1 MTCKP
6 SNKKK
11 RAKNVIS
18 FKKKSKATSLNP
30 NNVKHFAKYAHGLI
44 LNCVGPGDS
53 HLGLKTE
60 NRERR
65 TKGYRTLD

>member
-1 MTCKP
+1 M
-6 SNKKK
+6 
-11 RAKNVIS
+11 S
-18 FKKKSKATSLNP
+18 FHSKKKSKATSLNP

-60 NRERR
+60 DRERR
-65 TKGYRTLD
+65 TKGYRTLN